1 MSTDALFQVLAQLQS
16 FGLGPVQAVTLAGL
30 LAGVLALLFFTWRA
44 RRGHLPALRP
54 IAGYDTLAGLVGQ
67 ALEAGQTLHLSLGT
81 GGVGGP
87 RTPESLA
94 ALAVLEHLTGH
105 SGLGYVAPTVTVAD
119 GSLLLLAQGTLRRGY
134 ARYAPPEVAPPPRPP
149 RGQGGWV
156 QVRYL
161 AADPV
166 AYAVAAAD
174 VVGRENLAANV
185 VVGAFGDEYLW
196 LGEAGA
202 RRGVTQVAGTTDPRI
217 LPLVVATSD
226 RPLIGEELFAAGAY
240 LSHQV
245 AHLGSLRA
253 QDWARWLIAV
263 GLVGAVVA
271 RTAGLF

>member
-134 ARYAPPEVAPPPRPP
+134 ARYAPPEVPWP
-149 RGQGGWV
+149 V

-174 VVGRENLAANV
+174 VVGRETLAANV

-202 RRGVTQVAGTTDPRI
+202 RRGVTQVAGAADPHI

-240 LSHQV
+240 LSHRA